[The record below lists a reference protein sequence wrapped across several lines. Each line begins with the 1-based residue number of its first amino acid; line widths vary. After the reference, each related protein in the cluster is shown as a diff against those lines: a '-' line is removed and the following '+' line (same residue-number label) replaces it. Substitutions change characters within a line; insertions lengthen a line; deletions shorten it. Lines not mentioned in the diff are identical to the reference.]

1 METKVNLCRA
11 KVHCLRFMRRLWELT
26 FWVTAV
32 QNWRLSNK
40 YHIFVFLF
48 YAFPRPRLDFS
59 GGSRGGAWGASPPLI
74 FRLKWGPKGQKNFF
88 GVRPPPLPPLPLTA
102 SATWFDRLP
111 SGQSERGVIKI
122 LEGIFFQLYS
132 RWFFWKLVQ
141 KNDKRVWDLPSLH
154 NTGYFFYV
162 SQESEGNLSARHAM
176 TGAIEV
182 RQAVKGNYSVYRVS
196 SLCFSAV
203 NSLGGPLWKLND
215 TIFVAI
221 LKNLNKFN

>member
-1 METKVNLCRA
+1 MRTYILGNSCSKLTAFKQISHLCFLVLCVSA
-11 KVHCLRFMRRLWELT
+11 SPVRF
-26 FWVTAV
+26 
-32 QNWRLSNK
+32 QWRIQGRGL
-40 YHIFVFLF
+40 
-48 YAFPRPRLDFS
+48 
-59 GGSRGGAWGASPPLI
+59 GGQPPLI

-88 GVRPPPLPPLPLTA
+88 GVRPPPPPPLPLTA

-122 LEGIFFQLYS
+122 LEGIFFQLYFTHADFS
-132 RWFFWKLVQ
+132 GSWSKKMIKGFEISLACIT
-141 KNDKRVWDLPSLH
+141 RVI
-154 NTGYFFYV
+154 FFYV

-176 TGAIEV
+176 TGVIEV